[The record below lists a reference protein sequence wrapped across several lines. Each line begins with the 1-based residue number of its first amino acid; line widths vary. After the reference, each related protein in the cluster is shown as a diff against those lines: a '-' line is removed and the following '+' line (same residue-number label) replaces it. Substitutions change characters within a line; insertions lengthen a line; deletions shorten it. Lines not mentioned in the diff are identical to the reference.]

1 MEIPC
6 VYMLYYLLET
16 IPLTMLAMAFFR
28 LDLKPAPIL
37 VTAATQSLFLFVLK
51 RLHTYFGAHT
61 FILIFTL
68 AFMIYLYRRENLI
81 RAFASAFFSMLILG
95 FFDLVTLFLAN
106 YLWPQL
112 FGSKDYS
119 SSINL
124 LRVIPYEVIIAAV
137 AIHIDKANRKGSY
150 K

>member
-6 VYMLYYLLET
+6 IYMLYYLLET
-16 IPLTMLAMAFFR
+16 IPLIMLAMAFFR

-37 VTAATQSLFLFVLK
+37 VTAAMQSLFLFFLK

-68 AFMIYLYRRENLI
+68 ALMIYLYKRENLI
-81 RAFASAFFSMLILG
+81 RAFAAAFFSMLILG
-95 FFDLVTLFLAN
+95 FFDMVTLFLAN
-106 YLWPQL
+106 SLWPQL
-112 FGSKDYS
+112 FGRKAYS
-119 SSINL
+119 NSINL
-124 LRVIPYEVIIAAV
+124 LRVAPYEVIMAAIA
-137 AIHIDKANRKGSY
+137 IYIDKLNKKSSH

>member
-16 IPLTMLAMAFFR
+16 IPLTMLAMVFFR

-37 VTAATQSLFLFVLK
+37 VTAAMQSLFLFVLK
-51 RLHTYFGAHT
+51 RLHTYFGVHT

-68 AFMIYLYRRENLI
+68 ALMIYHYRRDNLI
-81 RAFASAFFSMLILG
+81 RAFAAAFFSMLILG
-95 FFDLVTLFLAN
+95 FFDSATFFLAN

-124 LRVIPYEVIIAAV
+124 LRVIPYEVTMVTIA
-137 AIHIDKANRKGSY
+137 IYIDKLNKKGSY

>member
-1 MEIPC
+1 
-6 VYMLYYLLET
+6 MLYYLLET

-81 RAFASAFFSMLILG
+81 RAFAAAFFSMLILG
-95 FFDLVTLFLAN
+95 FFDLTTLFLAN
-106 YLWPQL
+106 SLWPQL
-112 FGSKDYS
+112 FGHKDYS
-119 SSINL
+119 SSINF
-124 LRVIPYEVIIAAV
+124 LRTAPYEVIMAAV
-137 AIHIDKANRKGSY
+137 AIYIDKVNKKGSY